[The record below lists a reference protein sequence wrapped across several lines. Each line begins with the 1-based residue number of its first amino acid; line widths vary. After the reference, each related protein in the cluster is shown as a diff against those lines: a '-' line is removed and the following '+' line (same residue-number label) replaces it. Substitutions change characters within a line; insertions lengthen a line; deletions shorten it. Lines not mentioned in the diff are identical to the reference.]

1 MSTSKILVVEDA
13 KAMLILLKYHLQN
26 AGFELYTAENGLEA
40 LQVCETVTPD
50 LIISDMMMPIM
61 GGIEFRN
68 KLQKIARLRNVPFI
82 FLTAK
87 AQVKEE
93 IQEANLKI
101 TAYIRKPFDPDKLL
115 DDVRSILLSK
125 EAA

>member
-1 MSTSKILVVEDA
+1 MSTPKILVVEDA
-13 KAMLILLKYHLQN
+13 KAMLILMKYHLKN
-26 AGFELYTAENGLEA
+26 AGFDLCTAENGLEA

-61 GGIEFRN
+61 GGIEFRK
-68 KLQKIARLRNVPFI
+68 KLQKNKRLRDIPFI

-93 IQEANLKI
+93 LQEANLKI
-101 TAYIRKPFDPDKLL
+101 TAYVRKPFDPDKLL
-115 DDVRSILLSK
+115 DDVQSILLSK
-125 EAA
+125 EAV

>member
-1 MSTSKILVVEDA
+1 MSIPKILVVEDA

-61 GGIEFRN
+61 GGIEFR
-68 KLQKIARLRNVPFI
+68 KELQKNVGLRDIPFI

-93 IQEANLKI
+93 LQDLNLKI

-125 EAA
+125 EAV